1 MYEAQILLPFGNA
14 SNYEELPEYDAME
27 SVASPT
33 EVGCYENLNPEHEE
47 SFIKESQRISLAF
60 FRCIATLRIKSD

>member
-1 MYEAQILLPFGNA
+1 MVSQNGTIFEAQVIPFGNA

-47 SFIKESQRISLAF
+47 SFIKEA
-60 FRCIATLRIKSD
+60 